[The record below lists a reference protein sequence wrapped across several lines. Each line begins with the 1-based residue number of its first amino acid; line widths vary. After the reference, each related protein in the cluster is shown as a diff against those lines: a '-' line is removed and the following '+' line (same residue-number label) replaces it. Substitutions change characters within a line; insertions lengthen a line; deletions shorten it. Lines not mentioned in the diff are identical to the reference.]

1 MYKRFEDDYS
11 LPIYSLT
18 VKEFGI
24 LTDRLRTRKRYDAR
38 AIEESGVPA
47 SITDYDPITN
57 TTTEYYDLQDL
68 ISSPDLISPR
78 DVSRFYMVMEELFA
92 AKFSHDS
99 ILMEFPDD
107 RVIWGDWDTYD
118 IGQIES
124 TIRLEQLFIIANYG
138 AVESDTNN
146 SSYYVIKDRI
156 LRLIDMTTGVKKLIE
171 SIDPVVL
178 HDIEFISIDQ
188 LTSSFYK
195 SHQSIIQDTFTDRQ
209 QFMYFTDGI
218 PFCEQLY
225 IMILLDA
232 GNRFRT
238 MGELLQDI
246 TPR

>member
-47 SITDYDPITN
+47 SITDYNPSTKI
-57 TTTEYYDLQDL
+57 TTEYYDLQDL
-68 ISSPDLISPR
+68 ISNPDLISPR
-78 DVSRFYMVMEELFA
+78 DVSRFYMVVEELFA
-92 AKFSHDS
+92 ANFSHDS
-99 ILMEFPDD
+99 IVMEFPDD
-107 RVIWGDWDTYD
+107 RVIWGDWDTD
-118 IGQIES
+118 DVSKIEPL
-124 TIRLEQLFIIANYG
+124 TLEQLFIIAKYG

-146 SSYYVIKDRI
+146 SSYYFIKNQI
-156 LRLIDMTTGVKKLIE
+156 LQLKVMTDGMKRLIE
-171 SIDPVVL
+171 SVEPTVIHGV
-178 HDIEFISIDQ
+178 EFISIDQ
-188 LTSSFYK
+188 LTIAFYK
-195 SHQSIIQDTFTDRQ
+195 MHQTIIQDTFADVQ

>member
-24 LTDRLRTRKRYDAR
+24 LTDRLRTRKRYNQR

-47 SITDYDPITN
+47 AITDYNPNTN

-78 DVSRFYMVMEELFA
+78 DVSRFYMAMEELFS

-99 ILMEFPDD
+99 ILMEFLDD
-107 RVIWGDWDTYD
+107 RVIWGNWDRDD
-118 IGQIES
+118 ISQIEP
-124 TIRLEQLFIIANYG
+124 LAMEQLFIIADYG

-146 SSYYVIKDRI
+146 SSYYIIKDRT
-156 LRLIDMTTGVKKLIE
+156 LRLRIMTSGIKKLIG

-178 HDIEFISIDQ
+178 HDTEFISIDQ
-188 LTSSFYK
+188 LTTTFYK
-195 SHQSIIQDTFTDRQ
+195 THRAIIQDAFSDIQ

-225 IMILLDA
+225 IMTLLDT

>member
-18 VKEFGI
+18 AREFGI
-24 LTDRLRTRKRYDAR
+24 LTDRLRTRKRYDSR

-47 SITDYDPITN
+47 SITDYNPN
-57 TTTEYYDLQDL
+57 TSATTEYYDLQDL
-68 ISSPDLISPR
+68 ISNPDLISPR

-92 AKFSHDS
+92 AKFIRDS
-99 ILMEFPDD
+99 ILIEFPDD
-107 RVIWGDWDTYD
+107 RVIWGDWDTDD
-118 IGQIES
+118 ISQIEP
-124 TIRLEQLFIIANYG
+124 TIKLEQLFIIANYG

-146 SSYYVIKDRI
+146 SSYYFIKDRI
-156 LRLIDMTTGVKKLIE
+156 LRLRVMTAGIKKLIE
-171 SIDPVVL
+171 SVDPVVL
-178 HDIEFISIDQ
+178 HDTEFISIDQ

-195 SHQSIIQDTFTDRQ
+195 SHQPIIQDTFTDIQ

-225 IMILLDA
+225 IMTLLDG

>member
-47 SITDYDPITN
+47 SITDYNPSTKI
-57 TTTEYYDLQDL
+57 TTEYYDLQDL
-68 ISSPDLISPR
+68 ISNPDLISPR
-78 DVSRFYMVMEELFA
+78 DVSRFYMVVEELFA
-92 AKFSHDS
+92 ANFSHDS
-99 ILMEFPDD
+99 IVMEFPDD
-107 RVIWGDWDTYD
+107 RVIWGDWDTD
-118 IGQIES
+118 DVSKIERL
-124 TIRLEQLFIIANYG
+124 TLEQLFIIAKYG
-138 AVESDTNN
+138 VVESDTNN
-146 SSYYVIKDRI
+146 SSYYFIKNQI
-156 LRLIDMTTGVKKLIE
+156 LQLKVMTDGMKKLIE
-171 SIDPVVL
+171 SVDPTVIHGV
-178 HDIEFISIDQ
+178 EFISIDQ
-188 LTSSFYK
+188 LTIAFYK
-195 SHQSIIQDTFTDRQ
+195 MHQTIIQDTFADVQ